1 MIYPSNNEKYFFEIN
16 KYKEFLSDTYYDY
29 LFYFYLI
36 DEEGIIYLESCS
48 YTQKTNCLKGIKSV
62 IRNSKNRE
70 RFIIEQPF
78 DNAWRVYL
86 KAENGKKI
94 ANSPCFDN
102 EEEAINFIEDLKNV
116 SLKIP
121 VIDNTKIKN

>member
-1 MIYPSNNEKYFFEIN
+1 MKHSNNNKKFFFKITKN
-16 KYKEFLSDTYYDY
+16 CNNF
-29 LFYFYLI
+29 FHFYLI
-36 DEEGIIYLESCS
+36 NKEGYNLESDYY

-86 KAENGKKI
+86 KARNGKII
-94 ANSPCFDN
+94 AISPCFDS
-102 EEEAINFIEDLKNV
+102 EKEAKNLIENLKNL
-116 SLKIP
+116 SLKTP
-121 VIDNTKIKN
+121 VIDKTK

>member
-1 MIYPSNNEKYFFEIN
+1 MIDSNNNEKYFYEIN
-16 KYKEFLSDTYYDY
+16 KDQYN
-29 LFYFYLI
+29 LFYFNLK
-36 DEEGIIYLESCS
+36 DKNGNIYLKSGS

-86 KAENGKKI
+86 KARNGKII
-94 ANSPCFDN
+94 AATTLFGT
-102 EEEAINFIEDLKNV
+102 EEEAKNFFEILKNV
-116 SLKIP
+116 SLKTP
-121 VIDNTKIKN
+121 FIDKTK

>member
-1 MIYPSNNEKYFFEIN
+1 MTHSANNEKYFFEIRKN
-16 KYKEFLSDTYYDY
+16 QFNN

-86 KAENGKKI
+86 KARNGKII
-94 ANSPCFDN
+94 AATTLFGT
-102 EEEAINFIEDLKNV
+102 EEEAKNFFEILKNV
-116 SLKIP
+116 SLKTP
-121 VIDNTKIKN
+121 FIDKTK